1 MLRHCTMSELLDIR
15 DGEGSAAARAHI
27 EECEACRT
35 ELDRLYQRVAS
46 LRALPSLRPPR
57 ERWST
62 LRERLV
68 AQRRRRWNVGV
79 AVAGV
84 AAAAAVVAVVGGI
97 GGLPQVSESTDTV
110 RSAITPVELESLRGQ
125 SRQLEGLLREVEQH
139 GRVIDGLTASAI
151 ADLEDRIALID
162 AGIEHATVGNAPRN
176 DLASLWQ
183 QRLALMDALVNVHV
197 RQVAY
202 EGF

>member
-1 MLRHCTMSELLDIR
+1 MLRHCTMAELLDIR
-15 DGEGSAAARAHI
+15 DGEGSTAARAHVDD
-27 EECEACRT
+27 CGACRT

-46 LRALPSLRPPR
+46 LKALPSLRPPR

-62 LRERLV
+62 VRERLV
-68 AQRRRRWNVGV
+68 SQRRRRWNIGV

-84 AAAAAVVAVVGGI
+84 TAAAAVVAVVGV
-97 GGLPQVSESTDTV
+97 GGVPQLSLTNDVAP
-110 RSAITPVELESLRGQ
+110 SAITPVELESLRGQ